1 MAVEGSGA
9 PNRLAREPPRRG
21 QCYLGACVANTTTNE
36 HLCLRGAPLVRLLLG
51 TGVCCPFPWFHS
63 IPEATAAVK
72 YKLGT
77 LAPTDAA

>member
-36 HLCLRGAPLVRLLLG
+36 HLCLRGAPAGETPAWNRCLWSVSVVPKYSG
-51 TGVCCPFPWFHS
+51 GHS
-63 IPEATAAVK
+63 CRKI
-72 YKLGT
+72 
-77 LAPTDAA
+77 